1 MLSRLGALLQQA
13 VETREPSVDLLEAFT
28 EHWTGITGY
37 YLEATDESVPARQT
51 DIPWRLRQMLDI
63 LVHEE
68 RQRPPGDTGPCLEFL
83 LQHKLLE
90 TLATLGKA
98 EYPPGMRQQVLLFFS
113 RLLGQLQ
120 HPLLHYLNV
129 HRPVQLLQLSGD
141 RLGSG
146 TEREE
151 LQFTAVL
158 CSKIQQD
165 PGLLPHILQG
175 KSVLNGR
182 RAPESPRTDPSGTS
196 ASSMPRAE
204 GLEHPP
210 GTAANSECLEPSP
223 GTTAVSTP
231 RTESLEHPLGTSA
244 SSMPRAEGLEHPSGT
259 SANSTHRA
267 EGLEHPPGTS
277 ASSMPR
283 KENLEHP
290 PGTTASSERLEHPPG
305 TTASS
310 ERLEHPLGTSASS
323 MPRAEGLEHPL
334 GTTASSMPRKE
345 NLDHPSGTDAT
356 SPPAQPSPARRDSNL
371 VTCLVALC
379 RSKKSRVA
387 LKARE
392 NMLLLAGLSQE
403 AAATCLAR
411 GTALCQLLVGHLC
424 DLYSAVPAGTD
435 PADVLGM
442 DRASWR
448 SQGDGAGDGGFPGKE
463 SLAEFLGWLDFL
475 DELVMGAHPL
485 VADAISQAVEEK
497 FLQGTLQPQLL
508 QMSELAVLGAT
519 AVLTGTVRQLRSPA
533 LLHRLVLFLLGPH
546 RHPETP
552 GDAAHALRAQLIE
565 RCDHLSDEISL
576 ASLRLF
582 EELLRKP
589 HEHVAHNLVLR
600 NLEARAYL
608 QRGAEERG
616 PPETEPEEDGLE
628 LEEDPYFTDG
638 FPDSFGVTKNP
649 SPASTP
655 SGKERVSE
663 VVSSFLCLVPEEAK
677 TSSCMEE
684 GGYDTYVHD
693 ALAMVQACRANAAP
707 WGWPSCPRPLDS
719 CHCCHPGVVFYEG
732 HFLKVLFDRM
742 SRILDQPYSLNLQV
756 TSVLSQLAAFPHPH
770 LHEYLLDPYLSLAPG
785 CRSLFS
791 VLVRVIGELMQ
802 RLQRVPHARAKL
814 LLVRRQLLGLVPGE
828 QMDHAVLLKAVVV
841 LEEFCKELAAIAL
854 VKGPPEGPP

>member
-90 TLATLGKA
+90 TLGTLGKA

-129 HRPVQLLQLSGD
+129 HRPVQKLLQLSGD

-151 LQFTAVL
+151 VQFTAVL

-165 PGLLPHILQG
+165 PSLLPHILQG

-182 RAPESPRTDPSGTS
+182 RAPESPRTEGLEHPSGTS
-196 ASSMPRAE
+196 ASSTPRKE
-204 GLEHPP
+204 DLEHPS
-210 GTAANSECLEPSP
+210 GTAAI
-223 GTTAVSTP
+223 STP
-231 RTESLEHPLGTSA
+231 RKEHLEHPLGTSA
-244 SSMPRAEGLEHPSGT
+244 SSMPRAE
-259 SANSTHRA
+259 N
-267 EGLEHPPGTS
+267 
-277 ASSMPR
+277 
-283 KENLEHP
+283 
-290 PGTTASSERLEHPPG
+290 
-305 TTASS
+305 
-310 ERLEHPLGTSASS
+310 
-323 MPRAEGLEHPL
+323 LEHPL
-334 GTTASSMPRKE
+334 GTTASSEHLEHPSGTNASSMPRAVHLE
-345 NLDHPSGTDAT
+345 HPLGTTASSTPRAEHLDHPSGTDAT

-392 NMLLLAGLSQE
+392 NVLLLAGLSQE
-403 AAATCLAR
+403 AAATCLVR

-424 DLYSAVPAGTD
+424 DLYSTVPAGTD

-552 GDAAHALRAQLIE
+552 GDAPHALRAQLIE

-616 PPETEPEEDGLE
+616 PPETDPEEDGLE

-638 FPDSFGVTKNP
+638 FPDSFGVTKSP

-655 SGKERVSE
+655 SGKGRVSE

-693 ALAMVQACRANAAP
+693 ALAMVQACRASAAP

-719 CHCCHPGVVFYEG
+719 CHCCHPGVAFYEG

-828 QMDHAVLLKAVVV
+828 QMDHTVLLKAVVV

>member
-90 TLATLGKA
+90 TLGTLGKA

-129 HRPVQLLQLSGD
+129 HRPVQKLLQLSGD

-151 LQFTAVL
+151 VQFTAVL

-165 PGLLPHILQG
+165 PSLLPHILQG
-175 KSVLNGR
+175 KSILNGR
-182 RAPESPRTDPSGTS
+182 RAPESPRT
-196 ASSMPRAE
+196 E
-204 GLEHPP
+204 GLEHP
-210 GTAANSECLEPSP
+210 S
-223 GTTAVSTP
+223 
-231 RTESLEHPLGTSA
+231 GTSA

-259 SANSTHRA
+259 GASSKRLKHPPGTAAISTPREEHLEHPLGTSASSMA
-267 EGLEHPPGTS
+267 KKEGLEHPLGTTAS
-277 ASSMPR
+277 SEHLEHPLGTAASSMPR
-283 KENLEHP
+283 KENLEHPPGTTAISTPREEGLEHP

-305 TTASS
+305 TNASC
-310 ERLEHPLGTSASS
+310 
-323 MPRAEGLEHPL
+323 MPRAEH
-334 GTTASSMPRKE
+334 
-345 NLDHPSGTDAT
+345 LDHPSGTDAT
-356 SPPAQPSPARRDSNL
+356 SSSAQPSPARRDSNL

-392 NMLLLAGLSQE
+392 NVLLLAGLSQE

-424 DLYSAVPAGTD
+424 DLYGAVPAGTD

-497 FLQGTLQPQLL
+497 FFQGTLQPQLL

-533 LLHRLVLFLLGPH
+533 LLHHLVLFLLGPH

-552 GDAAHALRAQLIE
+552 GDAPHALRAQLIE

-616 PPETEPEEDGLE
+616 PPETDPEEDGLE

-655 SGKERVSE
+655 SGKGRVSE

-693 ALAMVQACRANAAP
+693 ALAMVQACRASAAP

-719 CHCCHPGVVFYEG
+719 CHCCHPMVAFYEG

-802 RLQRVPHARAKL
+802 RLQRVPRARAKL

-828 QMDHAVLLKAVVV
+828 QMDHTVLLKAVVV

>member
-28 EHWTGITGY
+28 EHWKGITGY

-63 LVHEE
+63 LVYEE
-68 RQRPPGDTGPCLEFL
+68 KQRPPGETGPCLEFL

-90 TLATLGKA
+90 TLGTLGKA

-113 RLLGQLQ
+113 RALAQLQ
-120 HPLLHYLNV
+120 HPLLHYLSV
-129 HRPVQLLQLSGD
+129 HRPVQKLLQLGGD
-141 RLGSG
+141 RLGCGS
-146 TEREE
+146 EKEE
-151 LQFTAVL
+151 VQFISVL

-165 PGLLPHILQG
+165 PGLLPYILEG
-175 KSVLNGR
+175 KSVLSGKK
-182 RAPESPRTDPSGTS
+182 PENPREEAQD
-196 ASSMPRAE
+196 
-204 GLEHPP
+204 HPP
-210 GTAANSECLEPSP
+210 GTAASCAPAEPSVP
-223 GTTAVSTP
+223 
-231 RTESLEHPLGTSA
+231 
-244 SSMPRAEGLEHPSGT
+244 
-259 SANSTHRA
+259 
-267 EGLEHPPGTS
+267 
-277 ASSMPR
+277 
-283 KENLEHP
+283 
-290 PGTTASSERLEHPPG
+290 
-305 TTASS
+305 
-310 ERLEHPLGTSASS
+310 
-323 MPRAEGLEHPL
+323 
-334 GTTASSMPRKE
+334 
-345 NLDHPSGTDAT
+345 
-356 SPPAQPSPARRDSNL
+356 RRDSNL
-371 VTCLVALC
+371 VTCLVALS

-392 NMLLLAGLSQE
+392 NLLVLAGLSQE
-403 AAATCLAR
+403 ATATCLAR
-411 GTALCQLLVGHLC
+411 GTALCPLLVGHLC
-424 DLYSAVPAGTD
+424 DLHGAVPAATD
-435 PADVLGM
+435 PADVLAMG
-442 DRASWR
+442 RASWR
-448 SQGDGAGDGGFPGKE
+448 SQGDAAGDRGFPGKE
-463 SLAEFLGWLDFL
+463 SLVEFLGWLDFL

-485 VADAISQAVEEK
+485 VADAIAEAVEEK
-497 FLQGTLQPQLL
+497 FFQGILQPQLL

-519 AVLTGTVRQLRSPA
+519 AVLAGTVRQLRAPA

-546 RHPETP
+546 LHPETP
-552 GDAAHALRAQLIE
+552 GDTPHLLRAQLID

-589 HEHVAHNLVLR
+589 HEHVAQNLVLR
-600 NLEARAYL
+600 NLETRGYL
-608 QRGAEERG
+608 QRGPHGPEERG
-616 PPETEPEEDGLE
+616 PPETDPEEDGLE

-638 FPDSFGVTKNP
+638 FPDNFGVMKSS
-649 SPASTP
+649 SPAATP
-655 SGKERVSE
+655 SGKGQASE

-693 ALAMVQACRANAAP
+693 ALGMVQECRASTAP
-707 WGWPSCPRPLDS
+707 WGWPSSPRALDL
-719 CHCCHPGVVFYEG
+719 CHPGVAFYEG
-732 HFLKVLFDRM
+732 HFLKVLFDRI

-756 TSVLSQLAAFPHPH
+756 TSVLSHLAAFPHPH

-814 LLVRRQLLGLVPGE
+814 LLVRRQLLGLEPGE
-828 QMDHAVLLKAVVV
+828 QMDHTVLLEAVVV

>member
-28 EHWTGITGY
+28 EHWKGITGY
-37 YLEATDESVPARQT
+37 YLEATDESIPARQT

-63 LVHEE
+63 LVYEE
-68 RQRPPGDTGPCLEFL
+68 KQRPAGETGPCLEYL

-90 TLATLGKA
+90 TLGTLGKA
-98 EYPPGMRQQVLLFFS
+98 EYPPGMRQQVLLFFG
-113 RLLGQLQ
+113 RVLGQLQ

-146 TEREE
+146 TEKEE
-151 LQFTAVL
+151 MQFAAVL

-165 PGLLPHILQG
+165 PSLLPYILEG
-175 KSVLNGR
+175 KNILNGR
-182 RAPESPRTDPSGTS
+182 RAPEPPDNPRE
-196 ASSMPRAE
+196 E
-204 GLEHPP
+204 GSEHPP
-210 GTAANSECLEPSP
+210 GPAAS
-223 GTTAVSTP
+223 
-231 RTESLEHPLGTSA
+231 
-244 SSMPRAEGLEHPSGT
+244 
-259 SANSTHRA
+259 
-267 EGLEHPPGTS
+267 
-277 ASSMPR
+277 
-283 KENLEHP
+283 
-290 PGTTASSERLEHPPG
+290 
-305 TTASS
+305 
-310 ERLEHPLGTSASS
+310 
-323 MPRAEGLEHPL
+323 
-334 GTTASSMPRKE
+334 
-345 NLDHPSGTDAT
+345 
-356 SPPAQPSPARRDSNL
+356 SPPAKPSPPRRDSNL
-371 VTCLVALC
+371 VTCLVGLC

-392 NMLLLAGLSQE
+392 NLLLLAGLSQE
-403 AAATCLAR
+403 AAATCLVR
-411 GTALCQLLVGHLC
+411 GSALCQLLTGHLC

-435 PADVLGM
+435 PADVLAM

-448 SQGDGAGDGGFPGKE
+448 SQGDGAGAAGFPGKE

-475 DELVMGAHPL
+475 DELVLGAHPL
-485 VADAISQAVEEK
+485 VADAITEAVEEK
-497 FLQGTLQPQLL
+497 FFQGILQPQLL

-519 AVLTGTVRQLRSPA
+519 AVLTGTVRQLRAPT
-533 LLHRLVLFLLGPH
+533 LLNRLVLFLLGPH

-552 GDAAHALRAQLIE
+552 GDTPHPLRAQLID
-565 RCDHLSDEISL
+565 RCDHLCDEISL

-608 QRGAEERG
+608 QSGPHAPEERG
-616 PPETEPEEDGLE
+616 PPETDPEEDGLD

-638 FPDSFGVTKNP
+638 FPDDFGTTKNP
-649 SPASTP
+649 SPASAP
-655 SGKERVSE
+655 SGKGQVSE

-693 ALAMVQACRANAAP
+693 ALGMVQACRASAAP
-707 WGWPSCPRPLDS
+707 WGWPSTPRPLDS
-719 CHCCHPGVVFYEG
+719 CQPRVAFYEG

-756 TSVLSQLAAFPHPH
+756 TSVLSHLAAFPHPH
-770 LHEYLLDPYLSLAPG
+770 LHEYLLDPYLNLAPG

-791 VLVRVIGELMQ
+791 VLVRVIGDLMQ
-802 RLQRVPHARAKL
+802 RLQRVPHSRAKL
-814 LLVRRQLLGLVPGE
+814 LLVRQQLLGLVPGE
-828 QMDHAVLLKAVVV
+828 QMDHTVLFKGVVV

>member
-68 RQRPPGDTGPCLEFL
+68 KQRPPGDTGPCLEYL

-90 TLATLGKA
+90 TLGTLGKA

-129 HRPVQLLQLSGD
+129 HRPVQ
-141 RLGSG
+141 
-146 TEREE
+146 
-151 LQFTAVL
+151 
-158 CSKIQQD
+158 
-165 PGLLPHILQG
+165 G

-182 RAPESPRTDPSGTS
+182 RAPESPRE
-196 ASSMPRAE
+196 E
-204 GLEHPP
+204 GLEHAP
-210 GTAANSECLEPSP
+210 GTAAS
-223 GTTAVSTP
+223 
-231 RTESLEHPLGTSA
+231 
-244 SSMPRAEGLEHPSGT
+244 
-259 SANSTHRA
+259 
-267 EGLEHPPGTS
+267 
-277 ASSMPR
+277 
-283 KENLEHP
+283 
-290 PGTTASSERLEHPPG
+290 
-305 TTASS
+305 
-310 ERLEHPLGTSASS
+310 
-323 MPRAEGLEHPL
+323 
-334 GTTASSMPRKE
+334 
-345 NLDHPSGTDAT
+345 
-356 SPPAQPSPARRDSNL
+356 SPPAQPSPARRDGNL

-392 NMLLLAGLSQE
+392 NLLLLAGLSQE

-411 GTALCQLLVGHLC
+411 GSALCQLLVGHLC

-435 PADVLGM
+435 PADVLAM

-485 VADAISQAVEEK
+485 VADAISEAVEEK
-497 FLQGTLQPQLL
+497 FFQGILQPQLL
-508 QMSELAVLGAT
+508 QMSEVAVLGAT
-519 AVLTGTVRQLRSPA
+519 AVLTGTVRQLRAPA

-552 GDAAHALRAQLIE
+552 GDAPHPLRAQLID
-565 RCDHLSDEISL
+565 RCDHLCDEISL

-608 QRGAEERG
+608 QRGPHGPEERG
-616 PPETEPEEDGLE
+616 PPETDPEEDGLD

-638 FPDSFGVTKNP
+638 FPDNFGVTKNP
-649 SPASTP
+649 SP
-655 SGKERVSE
+655 SGKGQVSE

-693 ALAMVQACRANAAP
+693 ALGMVQACRASAAP
-707 WGWPSCPRPLDS
+707 WGWPSSPRPLD
-719 CHCCHPGVVFYEG
+719 CCHPGVAFYEG

-770 LHEYLLDPYLSLAPG
+770 LHEYLLDPYLNLAPG

-802 RLQRVPHARAKL
+802 RLQRVPHSRAKL

-828 QMDHAVLLKAVVV
+828 QMDHTVLFKGVVV

>member
-13 VETREPSVDLLEAFT
+13 VETREPSVDLLESFI
-28 EHWTGITGY
+28 EHWRGITGY
-37 YLEATDESVPARQT
+37 YLETTDERVPAGQT
-51 DIPWRLRQMLDI
+51 EIPWRLRQLLDI
-63 LVHEE
+63 LVFEE
-68 RQRPPGDTGPCLEFL
+68 RQRPPGDTGPCLEYL

-90 TLATLGKA
+90 TLGTLARA
-98 EYPPGMRQQVLLFFS
+98 EYPIGMRQQVLLFFS
-113 RLLGQLQ
+113 RALGQLQ
-120 HPLLHYLNV
+120 QPLLHYLSV
-129 HRPVQLLQLSGD
+129 HRPVQKLLQLSGD
-141 RLGSG
+141 RLGCD
-146 TEREE
+146 TEKEE
-151 LQFTAVL
+151 AQLAAVL

-165 PGLLPHILQG
+165 PGLLPYILEG
-175 KSVLNGR
+175 KNILNGR
-182 RAPESPRTDPSGTS
+182 RAPGSPRD
-196 ASSMPRAE
+196 E

-210 GTAANSECLEPSP
+210 GSAA
-223 GTTAVSTP
+223 T
-231 RTESLEHPLGTSA
+231 
-244 SSMPRAEGLEHPSGT
+244 
-259 SANSTHRA
+259 
-267 EGLEHPPGTS
+267 
-277 ASSMPR
+277 
-283 KENLEHP
+283 
-290 PGTTASSERLEHPPG
+290 
-305 TTASS
+305 
-310 ERLEHPLGTSASS
+310 
-323 MPRAEGLEHPL
+323 
-334 GTTASSMPRKE
+334 
-345 NLDHPSGTDAT
+345 
-356 SPPAQPSPARRDSNL
+356 SPARRDSNL
-371 VTCLVALC
+371 VTCLLGLC
-379 RSKKSRVA
+379 RSKKRRVA

-392 NMLLLAGLSQE
+392 NVLLLAGLSQE
-403 AAATCLAR
+403 AAVTCLVR
-411 GTALCQLLVGHLC
+411 GNALCQLLTGHLC

-435 PADVLGM
+435 PADVLAM

-448 SQGDGAGDGGFPGKE
+448 SQGDGAGDGNFPGKE

-485 VADAISQAVEEK
+485 VADSITEAVEEK
-497 FLQGTLQPQLL
+497 FFQGILQPQLL

-519 AVLTGTVRQLRSPA
+519 AVLAGMVRQLRSPA
-533 LLHRLVLFLLGPH
+533 LLQRLVLFLLGPQ

-552 GDAAHALRAQLIE
+552 GDTPHPLRAQLIE

-608 QRGAEERG
+608 QRGPEERG
-616 PPETEPEEDGLE
+616 APETDPEEDGLD

-638 FPDSFGVTKNP
+638 FPDDFGSTKNP
-649 SPASTP
+649 SPASP
-655 SGKERVSE
+655 PAGKGRASE

-684 GGYDTYVHD
+684 GGYDTYVQD
-693 ALAMVQACRANAAP
+693 ALAMVQACRASSAP
-707 WGWPSCPRPLDS
+707 WGWPSSPRPLDS
-719 CHCCHPGVVFYEG
+719 CHPGVAFYEG

-756 TSVLSQLAAFPHPH
+756 TSVLSHLAAFPHPH

-791 VLVRVIGELMQ
+791 VLVRVIGDLMQ

-814 LLVRRQLLGLVPGE
+814 LLVRRQLLGLEPGE
-828 QMDHAVLLKAVVV
+828 QMDHTVLFKGVVV